1 MAKYVKYLIKI
12 DYLCLNE
19 EEDLKRTIDKV
30 AIFMEKKLIFS
41 NDNQTINYYKDKIFS
56 SVKFLYDP
64 CDITP
69 KVFKI
74 QMISQGIKKYIQK
87 SISLFDFESTIKF
100 MLDHIRVLVFFN
112 NLESIPNSEISNKFI
127 ENNNSN
133 QSIVEISSGK
143 TKKYESKKFK
153 KQLKIQKES
162 KNNFINIENQNL
174 AIGETGETPKIIVI
188 NSEELIEIDTSTTI
202 ANTEERKN
210 SSKDEIKN
218 NTENEDEF
226 KIKLQEKSDK
236 DDKLDEFIKEYKKNE
251 LKKEKESE
259 EYKKNELK
267 KEKESEDLRKII
279 EELKKESELSK
290 KESEELK
297 NEFELSKIKSEEL
310 KEKELKNEK
319 KSEELKNEFE
329 LFKIKSED
337 QIKKLNDQTLEMKN
351 DIRHLKK

>member
-133 QSIVEISSGK
+133 QSIVKISSGK
-143 TKKYESKKFK
+143 TKKYEIKKLK
-153 KQLKIQKES
+153 KQNES
-162 KNNFINIENQNL
+162 KNNFINIVNQNL
-174 AIGETGETPKIIVI
+174 VIGETGETPKIIVI

-202 ANTEERKN
+202 TNTEERQN

-218 NTENEDEF
+218 NNENEDEF

-236 DDKLDEFIKEYKKNE
+236 DDKLDEFIK
-251 LKKEKESE
+251 

>member
-133 QSIVEISSGK
+133 QSIVKISSGK
-143 TKKYESKKFK
+143 TKKYEIKKLK
-153 KQLKIQKES
+153 KQNES
-162 KNNFINIENQNL
+162 KNNFINIVNQNL
-174 AIGETGETPKIIVI
+174 VIGETGETPKIIVI

-202 ANTEERKN
+202 TNTEERQN

-218 NTENEDEF
+218 NNENEDEF

-279 EELKKESELSK
+279 EELK
-290 KESEELK
+290 
-297 NEFELSKIKSEEL
+297 
-310 KEKELKNEK
+310 EKELKNEK